1 MHRHPPAKLIP
12 SRFRSDL
19 KEFNIPPL
27 ALDGGSQDWVT
38 KSMDKFRDFVF
49 TIPFWQI
56 LKGPFSNCTQKKPKN
71 PRIMDIKF
79 GGTVPSHRTQT
90 LIASTQTLNHL
101 IASTQT
107 LNQLKQTSMDIKR
120 WILRPAVGVMALL
133 IVSGQGGCTV
143 FKVPDRSA
151 PDSSNRPTE
160 GSTPAPLPPIS
171 SAGSTLPPNFVVQ
184 VVESVGPAVVR
195 INSTRKIQGSGADSP
210 FGSLFEFP
218 SPRGQEERVD
228 RGTGSGFIFDAKGLI
243 LTNAHVVDQADTVT
257 VLLKDG
263 RQFKGKVLGEDTLT
277 DVAVVQVE
285 AKGLPIVSLGDSQKL
300 QPGEWAIAIGNP
312 LGLDNTV
319 TVGIISATGR
329 SGADIGIS
337 DRRVRYIQTDAAINP
352 GNSGGPLL
360 NAKGQVIGVNT
371 AILQGAQGLGFA
383 IPIDTV
389 QAIARQ
395 LVETGK
401 VEHAYLGVQ
410 MVDLTPELRDRLQQ
424 TENLKLSDD
433 KGVLVVKIVPNSPA
447 ARAGIEAGDIIQSID
462 GKSIS
467 TTDTVQEAIEG
478 LRPGTIIPLKVKR
491 QRQILS
497 LRVTLGT
504 LPPEILQRDR

>member
-1 MHRHPPAKLIP
+1 VNDA
-12 SRFRSDL
+12 SVAL
-19 KEFNIPPL
+19 KN
-27 ALDGGSQDWVT
+27 
-38 KSMDKFRDFVF
+38 
-49 TIPFWQI
+49 
-56 LKGPFSNCTQKKPKN
+56 
-71 PRIMDIKF
+71 
-79 GGTVPSHRTQT
+79 QT
-90 LIASTQTLNHL
+90 LSTQ
-101 IASTQT
+101 I
-107 LNQLKQTSMDIKR
+107 LNQLKQTFMDIKR

-133 IVSGQGGCTV
+133 IASGQGGCTV
-143 FKVPDRSA
+143 FKVPDNLA
-151 PDSSNRPTE
+151 PDSSNRPAE
-160 GSTPAPLPPIS
+160 GSTPIALPPIS
-171 SAGSTLPPNFVVQ
+171 VAGSTLPPNFVVQ

-195 INSTRKIQGSGADSP
+195 INSTRKVQDSGANSP
-210 FGSLFEFP
+210 FGDLFEFP
-218 SPRGQEERVD
+218 SPRGQQERVD

-277 DVAVVQVE
+277 DVAVVQIE
-285 AKGLPIVSLGDSQKL
+285 AKGLPIVNLGDSQKL

-360 NAKGQVIGVNT
+360 NARGQVIGVNT

-389 QAIARQ
+389 QSIARQ

-424 TENLKLSDD
+424 TENLKIADD
-433 KGVLVVKIVPNSPA
+433 KGVLVVQIVPNSPA
-447 ARAGIEAGDIIQSID
+447 ARARIEAGDIIQSID
-462 GKSIS
+462 GKSIRK
-467 TTDTVQEAIEG
+467 TDAVQQAIEG

-491 QRQILS
+491 QTQILS

-504 LPPEILQRDR
+504 LPSELLQRDR